1 MLAMENKKD
10 PTLYAD
16 GFDKAIIGFAEEW
29 IEVPRVIYS
38 KAKMQDILIEEGM
51 SVEEALEYLE
61 FNVWGAYVGE
71 GTPIYANDLSGTTRQ
86 EVEYVL
92 DLYAGGD
99 GGDNAPAWALPS
111 EDSPQLSESDSNSD
125 SSEKRET
132 LEKDNSTENN
142 RSSSDEDVRS

>member
-1 MLAMENKKD
+1 MENKKD
-10 PTLYAD
+10 FTLYAD

-99 GGDNAPAWALPS
+99 GGDNAPEWALPS
-111 EDSPQLSESDSNSD
+111 EDSPQLSESDSNRD

-142 RSSSDEDVRS
+142 RSGSDEDIRS

>member
-1 MLAMENKKD
+1 MEEKKD

-38 KAKMQDILIEEGM
+38 KAKMQDILIEDGM
-51 SVEEALEYLE
+51 SIEEALEYLE
-61 FNVWGAYVGE
+61 FNVWGAYVGG

-92 DLYAGGD
+92 DLYQGGD
-99 GGDNAPAWALPS
+99 GGDNAPDWALPS
-111 EDSPQLSESDSNSD
+111 EDSPQLSESDSDGNTT
-125 SSEKRET
+125 EKGQS
-132 LEKDNSTENN
+132 LEENDSTENS

>member
-1 MLAMENKKD
+1 MENKKD

-16 GFDKAIIGFAEEW
+16 GFDKAIIGFTEEW

-111 EDSPQLSESDSNSD
+111 EDSPQLSESDSNRD

-132 LEKDNSTENN
+132 LEKDNPTENS
-142 RSSSDEDVRS
+142 RSSSDEDIRS

>member
-1 MLAMENKKD
+1 MENKKD

-99 GGDNAPAWALPS
+99 GGDNAPEWALPS

-132 LEKDNSTENN
+132 LKKDNPTENS
-142 RSSSDEDVRS
+142 RSSSDEDIRS

>member
-1 MLAMENKKD
+1 MAEQKD

-132 LEKDNSTENN
+132 LEKDNPTENS
-142 RSSSDEDVRS
+142 RSSSDEDIRS

>member
-1 MLAMENKKD
+1 MENKKD

-99 GGDNAPAWALPS
+99 GGDNAPEWALPS
-111 EDSPQLSESDSNSD
+111 EDSPQLSESDSNRD

-132 LEKDNSTENN
+132 LEKDNSTENS
-142 RSSSDEDVRS
+142 RSGSDEDIRS

>member
-1 MLAMENKKD
+1 MAEQKD

-38 KAKMQDILIEEGM
+38 KAKMQDILIEEEGM

-99 GGDNAPAWALPS
+99 GGDNAPEWALPS
-111 EDSPQLSESDSNSD
+111 EDSPQLSKSDSNRD

-132 LEKDNSTENN
+132 LEKDNPTENS
-142 RSSSDEDVRS
+142 RSSSDEDIRS

>member
-1 MLAMENKKD
+1 MENKKD

-99 GGDNAPAWALPS
+99 GGDNAPVWALPS
-111 EDSPQLSESDSNSD
+111 EDSPQLSESDSNRD

-132 LEKDNSTENN
+132 LEKDNPTENS
-142 RSSSDEDVRS
+142 RSSSDEDIRS

>member
-1 MLAMENKKD
+1 MAEKKD

-38 KAKMQDILIEEGM
+38 KAKMQDILIEQGM

-86 EVEYVL
+86 EVEYGL

-111 EDSPQLSESDSNSD
+111 EDSPQLSESDSNRD
-125 SSEKRET
+125 SSEKGET
-132 LEKDNSTENN
+132 LEKDNPTENS
-142 RSSSDEDVRS
+142 RSSSDEDIRS

>member
-1 MLAMENKKD
+1 MENKKD

-111 EDSPQLSESDSNSD
+111 EDSPQLSESDSNRD

-132 LEKDNSTENN
+132 LEKDNPTENS
-142 RSSSDEDVRS
+142 RSSSDEDIRS

>member
-1 MLAMENKKD
+1 MAEQKD

-111 EDSPQLSESDSNSD
+111 EDSPQLSESDSNRD

-132 LEKDNSTENN
+132 LEKDNPTENS
-142 RSSSDEDVRS
+142 RSSSDEDIRS

>member
-1 MLAMENKKD
+1 MENKKD

>member
-1 MLAMENKKD
+1 MEEEKD
-10 PTLYAD
+10 PPLYGD
-16 GFDKAIIGFAEEW
+16 GFDKAIIGFTEEW

-38 KAKMQDILIEEGM
+38 KAKMQDILIEGGM

-71 GTPIYANDLSGTTRQ
+71 GTPIYANDLSGITRQ

-132 LEKDNSTENN
+132 LEKDNPTENS
-142 RSSSDEDVRS
+142 RSSSDEDIRS

>member
-1 MLAMENKKD
+1 MAEQKD

-38 KAKMQDILIEEGM
+38 KAKMQDILIEQGM

-111 EDSPQLSESDSNSD
+111 EDSPQLSESDSNRN

-132 LEKDNSTENN
+132 LEKDNPTENS
-142 RSSSDEDVRS
+142 RSSSDEDIRS